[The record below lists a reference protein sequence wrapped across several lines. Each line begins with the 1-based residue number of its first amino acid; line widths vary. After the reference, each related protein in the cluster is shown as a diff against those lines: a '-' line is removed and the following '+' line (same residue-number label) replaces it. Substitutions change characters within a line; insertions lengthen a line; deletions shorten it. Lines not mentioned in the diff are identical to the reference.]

1 MRVEDGGGASSL
13 LIAGFERHDVSPG
26 TITAQADAVAGPA
39 GDVENFNAD
48 QARSTTPPAKAWPV

>member
-26 TITAQADAVAGPA
+26 TITLQADAVAAPA

-48 QARSTTPPAKAWPV
+48 LTKKHNTAREGGPV